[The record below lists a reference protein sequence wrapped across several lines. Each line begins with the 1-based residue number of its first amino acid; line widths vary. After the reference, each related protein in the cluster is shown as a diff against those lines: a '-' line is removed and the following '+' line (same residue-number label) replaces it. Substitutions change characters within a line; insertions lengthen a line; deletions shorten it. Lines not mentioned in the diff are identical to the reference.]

1 MARTTKSQ
9 WDFGGSELFSA
20 AETRSVWSVSDLTT
34 RVKRL
39 IEKEFTAVNV
49 RGEISNLRQQASGHL
64 YFVLK
69 DAGAQLNCVLFRG
82 QAGAD
87 RSPIRDGGQVI
98 LGGEL
103 TVYEPRGTYQLRVT
117 RVEAEGLGA
126 LQAAFERLK
135 QKLAAEGLFAPERK
149 RPLPAYPNRIG
160 IVTSPTGAALQD
172 VLHVIGRRY
181 AGLQIVLAPSRV
193 QGQGAAAEIVTAID
207 RLNRWSAAHEPLDLL
222 LLTRG
227 GGSLEDLW
235 SFNEEVV
242 ARAIAASALPVVS
255 AVGHEIDF
263 TIADFV
269 ADLRAATPSAA
280 AEIITQNYVASREW
294 VAGATEQ
301 LAQCAWAR
309 LTRAREDIEEKL
321 RRLHREH
328 PRRRLET
335 WLQQLDD
342 AQSELGR
349 AVRRNLRDR
358 RVQLSSRQGALLAWK
373 PRRHL
378 FERQRHLADVTRRL
392 PELARARLETHAAR
406 LAELRSRLRL
416 LNPHN
421 VLQRGYSLTLDAT
434 SGALIREAAAVRSGQ
449 RLRTR
454 LASGEVHS
462 VATRTITDTPLAE

>member
-1 MARTTKSQ
+1 MARSTKSQ
-9 WDFGGSELFSA
+9 WDFGGELFSA
-20 AETRSVWSVSDLTT
+20 AETRAVWSVSELTN

-39 IEKEFTAVNV
+39 IEKEFPAVQV

-87 RSPIRDGGQVI
+87 RSAIRDGAQVI
-98 LGGEL
+98 LGGEI
-103 TVYEPRGTYQLRVT
+103 TVYEPRGTYQMRVT

-135 QKLAAEGLFAPERK
+135 QKLAAEGLFAPDRK
-149 RPLPAYPNRIG
+149 RPIPTYPARIG
-160 IVTSPTGAALQD
+160 IVTSATGAALQD

-181 AGLQIVLAPSRV
+181 AGLKIVLAPSRV
-193 QGQGAAAEIVTAID
+193 QGNGAAAEIVTALTL
-207 RLNRWSAAHEPLDLL
+207 LNRWSAEQEPLDLI

-235 SFNEEVV
+235 CFNEEIV
-242 ARAIAASALPVVS
+242 ARAVAASALPVIS

-280 AEIITQNYVASREW
+280 AEIVTQHYVASRDW
-294 VAGATEQ
+294 IAGAATQ
-301 LAQCAWAR
+301 LAA
-309 LTRAREDIEEKL
+309 RARQRWTWANDEVIEFL
-321 RRLHREH
+321 RRLNREH

-342 AQSELGR
+342 CQTELNR
-349 AVRRNLRDR
+349 AIHRSLRERRQILTT
-358 RVQLSSRQGALLAWK
+358 RQNALLAWK

-378 FERQRHLADVTRRL
+378 LERQRQLRELNRRL
-392 PELARARLETHAAR
+392 PEIARSQWNRQQSQ
-406 LAELRSRLRL
+406 LAELQSRLRL
-416 LNPHN
+416 LSPLN
-421 VLQRGYSLTLDAT
+421 VLQRGYSITLDAST
-434 SGALIREAAAVRSGQ
+434 GAVVREANSIRSGQ

-454 LASGEVHS
+454 LANGEVNS
-462 VATRTITDTPLAE
+462 VATRTVPEEPPAA